1 MKGSGNEI
9 DHSAE
14 CYDSA
19 DLHTWLKLLINALN
33 NIGLGAESEIEIE
46 AEANGNSSSKEFDKK
61 NSVSI
66 QNTDYTNTDNT
77 NSSNIPSASS
87 STSFTSSSS
96 SSHISQLFEPVR
108 SKGEQR
114 CNVQYS
120 TMNCNVHY
128 NTVL

>member
-33 NIGLGAESEIEIE
+33 NIGLNTENEIGIE
-46 AEANGNSSSKEFDKK
+46 AETNGNNSRKEFDKK

-96 SSHISQLFEPVR
+96 SSSSHISQLFEPVR

-114 CNVQYS
+114 CYVQYS
-120 TMNCNVHY
+120 TA
-128 NTVL
+128 L